1 MQKKGKLPLMVLFL
15 VMGGMCFSGCDKNK
29 EEDSLGASRPIPN
42 MLTDLSDGKTGLYT
56 TEWFGDIAAF
66 TLTITFDRT
75 ECTFIFTET
84 KTGNKTITKYTY
96 QFAYPTV
103 TLTPEKETERVII
116 GTVVSGRQL
125 AADEISFVDE
135 QNISAWMRV
144 YRKK

>member
-42 MLTDLSDGKTGLYT
+42 MLTDLSDGISRLYT

-66 TLTITFDRT
+66 TLMITFDRT

-103 TLTPEKETERVII
+103 TLTPEKETERVVI
-116 GTVVSGRQL
+116 GTVVSGRPF
-125 AADEISFVDE
+125 AADEITFVDA
-135 QNISAWMRV
+135 QKNPVWMKV
-144 YRKK
+144 NRKR